1 MRLHA
6 GESFR
11 HYFVVVNA
19 AGRIGQHP
27 TSANTQRFDVPDCI
41 AVAALSIGAMVSFF
55 ALNCSCINA
64 GSRVIYAMGRHGIF
78 HEATADSHETNET
91 PHIAVTTM

>member
-6 GESFR
+6 GESLR

-41 AVAALSIGAMVSFF
+41 AVAALSIGAMVRGVRCRIRRAGRQRRRSREQREF
-55 ALNCSCINA
+55 AI
-64 GSRVIYAMGRHGIF
+64 GVMGPRL
-78 HEATADSHETNET
+78 
-91 PHIAVTTM
+91 